1 MWMIIGQE
9 RAVAL
14 LTQGLSQGRFSH
26 AYLFAGPAQVG
37 KATTALQFAQALNC
51 RGEDPPC
58 HRCRQC
64 HLIEEGKHPDV
75 EVITVGG
82 LCDESDHKDHSADGS
97 KDIRICQVRRLERVV
112 SRAPFEGRYRV
123 IIVDPAD
130 ALNVEASNAFLK
142 TLEEPPPS
150 VVLIL
155 VTSREEALLPTV
167 RSRCRRV
174 PFSAMPVAQVA
185 DTLQKEWSVPPEDAQ
200 LLARLS
206 GGRLGWAVTAW
217 EDETVLPARE
227 AALEDAYRLTT
238 AGRDERFAYAS
249 QLASRFYHDRDGVM
263 ATLDLW
269 QEWWRDLLLVGAG
282 CADIVTHSD
291 SLDRLGLLAR
301 KYSIGQVK
309 SFLEAVART
318 RRYLLENINPLLAL
332 EVLML
337 DLPAP
342 VSRKESGFPPSGE
355 GRRPPERSAAVV

>member
-1 MWMIIGQE
+1 MWTIIGQE

-58 HRCRQC
+58 HRCRQG

-130 ALNVEASNAFLK
+130 ALNEEAANAFLK
-142 TLEEPPPS
+142 TLEEPPAS
-150 VVLIL
+150 AVIIL
-155 VTSREEALLPTV
+155 VTSREEALPPTV

-174 PFSAMPVAQVA
+174 PFAPMPVARLA
-185 DTLQKEWSVPPEDAQ
+185 EALESGWSVPADEAE

-206 GGRLGWAVTAW
+206 GGRLGWA
-217 EDETVLPARE
+217 L
-227 AALEDAYRLTT
+227 AALGDESVLEARKDALNEIWRLAA
-238 AGRDERFAYAS
+238 AGRDERFAYAGR
-249 QLASRFYHDRDGVM
+249 LAAQFPRDRQTVL
-263 ATLDLW
+263 AALDLW
-269 QEWWRDLLLVGAG
+269 RDWWRDVLLVRA
-282 CADIVTHSD
+282 
-291 SLDRLGLLAR
+291 GLLEGREDALPPLTNVDALDKLALEGT
-301 KYSIGQVK
+301 KYNMADLIRFLVAIG
-309 SFLEAVART
+309 ET
-318 RRYLLENINPLLAL
+318 RRYLQENVNPYLAL

-337 DLPAP
+337 ELPAP
-342 VSRKESGFPPSGE
+342 VSGKEAEPS
-355 GRRPPERSAAVV
+355 RR